1 MLILEDNVA
10 FLKIK
15 DIVSGYSKELN
26 IIDGVSLSVEKG
38 QMVSIIGP
46 NGAGKSTVLKTIFGI
61 LQAREGQVIFK
72 GEDITNIPPVELLK
86 KGFCLVPQGRNLFLL
101 MTVFENLELG
111 AYIKTEK
118 NEIERGIERVYDMFP
133 ILKERKNQ
141 KAGTLS
147 GGEMQMLEMGR
158 AMLLDPEIMLIDEP
172 SLGLSPKMAH
182 EVFDKIEEINNR
194 GTSILIVEQNADRS
208 LQMSDYAYVIETGK
222 NKCEGPAEQIRNDDE
237 IKKLYLGAS

>member
-1 MLILEDNVA
+1 FLSVLE
-10 FLKIK
+10 
-15 DIVSGYSKELN
+15 IVSGYSKELN
-26 IIDGVSLSVEKG
+26 ILDGVSLIVKEG

-61 LQAREGQVIFK
+61 LQAKNGQVIFK
-72 GEDITNIPPVELLK
+72 DEDLTNRPSIELLK
-86 KGFCLVPQGRNLFLL
+86 KGFCFVPQGRNLFPL
-101 MTVFENLELG
+101 MTVGENLELG
-111 AYIKTEK
+111 AYIKTDK
-118 NEIERGIERVYDMFP
+118 KEIKQGVKRIYDMFP
-133 ILKERKNQ
+133 ILQERKNQ

-182 EVFDKIEEINNR
+182 EVFNKIEEINQR

-208 LQMSDYAYVIETGK
+208 LRMSDYAYVIETGK

-237 IKKLYLGAS
+237 IKRLYLGAS

>member
-1 MLILEDNVA
+1 MT
-10 FLKIK
+10 FLVIK

-26 IIDGVSLSVEKG
+26 ILDGVSMRVEKG

-72 GEDITNIPPVELLK
+72 DEDVTNTPPAELLK
-86 KGFCLVPQGRNLFLL
+86 KGVSLVPQGRNLFPL
-101 MTVFENLELG
+101 MTVRENLELG
-111 AYIKTEK
+111 AYIKTDK
-118 NEIERGIERVYDMFP
+118 NEIEQGIRRAYDMFP
-133 ILKERKNQ
+133 ILAERKNQ

-158 AMLLDPEIMLIDEP
+158 AMLLNPQIMLIDEP

-182 EVFDKIEEINNR
+182 EVFNKIEEINKR

-208 LQMSDYAYVIETGK
+208 LRMSDYAYVIETGK
-222 NKCEGPAEQIRNDDE
+222 NKYEGPAEQIRNDDV
-237 IKKLYLGAS
+237 IKRLYLGAS

>member
-1 MLILEDNVA
+1 VT
-10 FLKIK
+10 FLVIK

-26 IIDGVSLSVEKG
+26 ILDGVSMRVEEG

-61 LQAREGQVIFK
+61 LQVRQGQVIFK
-72 GEDITNIPPVELLK
+72 DEDLTNTPPAELLK
-86 KGFCLVPQGRNLFLL
+86 KGFSLVPQGRNLFPL
-101 MTVFENLELG
+101 MTVRENLELG
-111 AYIKTEK
+111 AYIKTDK
-118 NEIERGIERVYDMFP
+118 KEIEQGIERVYDMFP
-133 ILKERKNQ
+133 ILKERTTQ

-182 EVFDKIEEINNR
+182 EVFNKIEEINKR

-208 LQMSDYAYVIETGK
+208 LRMSDYAYVIETGK
-222 NKCEGPAEQIRNDDE
+222 NKREGPAEQIRNDDE
-237 IKKLYLGAS
+237 IKRLYLGAG